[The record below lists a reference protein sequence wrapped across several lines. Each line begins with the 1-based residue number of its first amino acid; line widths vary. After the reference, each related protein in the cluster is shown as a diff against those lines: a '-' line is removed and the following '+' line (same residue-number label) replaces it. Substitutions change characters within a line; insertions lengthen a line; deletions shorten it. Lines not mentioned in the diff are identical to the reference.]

1 LNPIHKIAPLIAS
14 PGLRRAGL
22 LFSARAVNPMVSLVF
37 SLVMPRIL
45 TVEDFGVYGWALAR
59 IFIVQAFAE
68 VGLQQSLVRFLV
80 PALRKDSGDEF
91 RAVLRASLQL
101 KLYALTFIFAVTG
114 LYMGGIVLLNQL
126 AGLGLLSA
134 SIPPGLLPTAHPD
147 LLNLTWIIVL
157 GGAGLSILTYLD
169 AVLVSHES
177 FTRLSLWLPSVGLIR
192 FLLLAGFLLALG
204 GRLRAEHVLYAFAL
218 GPFLSIAFF
227 FCFYPAKT
235 FLLSVPA
242 PRWRPL
248 VPRLLRFNLWMLAA
262 AFMAIV
268 SDWMEVL
275 IISEEGDSGHFNA
288 ARMPMQGFLILLA
301 TMGSLLLPR
310 FSNLETP
317 AQFRESL
324 GRIYRYLLPVGFLFL
339 PGFVIFPYFIS
350 TWYGPDFLISID
362 VFYILYP
369 NFILRIYFAPL
380 GVALVALDQPRL
392 VAIEAALRM
401 VAGFI
406 FNMILYPTEGIIGA
420 AYASLLAQVCGWAF
434 LVFCYYRFFT
444 AGKFPFQR
452 DRLPEI

>member
-1 LNPIHKIAPLIAS
+1 MNAIQKIIPLLAS
-14 PGLRRAGL
+14 PGLRRAAL

-80 PALRKDSGDEF
+80 PALRREDGDEY
-91 RAVLRASLQL
+91 RSVLRASLQL
-101 KLYALTFIFAVTG
+101 KLYALAFIVVVTG

-126 AGLGLLSA
+126 ADLGILA
-134 SIPPGLLPTAHPD
+134 AGFAPGILPAAHPD
-147 LLNLTWIIVL
+147 QLNLTWIIVL

-169 AVLVSHES
+169 AVLVSHER
-177 FTRLSLWLPSVGLIR
+177 FTRLSLWLPSVGILR
-192 FLLLAGFLLALG
+192 FVLLAAFLVAFS

-218 GPFLSIAFF
+218 GPFLAIAFF
-227 FCFYPAKT
+227 FCFYPARN

-242 PRWRPL
+242 ARWRPL
-248 VPRLLRFNLWMLAA
+248 VPRLLRFNVWMMAA

-301 TMGSLLLPR
+301 TMASLLLPR
-310 FSNLETP
+310 FAHLETP

-324 GRIYRYLLPVGFLFL
+324 GRIYRYLMPAALLFL

-392 VAIEAALRM
+392 IAIEAALRM
-401 VAGFI
+401 SAGFVL
-406 FNMILYPTEGIIGA
+406 NLILYPTEGIIGA
-420 AYASLLAQVCGWAF
+420 AWASLFAQMFGWAF
-434 LVFCYYRFFT
+434 LVFCYYRFFSK
-444 AGKFPFQR
+444 GKFPFHR
-452 DRLPEI
+452 DPLPEI

>member
-1 LNPIHKIAPLIAS
+1 MLAS

-80 PALRKDSGDEF
+80 PALRRNDHDEF

-101 KLYALTFIFAVTG
+101 KLYALSFIMVVTG

-126 AGLGLLSA
+126 AGVGLPA
-134 SIPPGLLPTAHPD
+134 GFPTGILPQSHPD
-147 LLNLTWIIVL
+147 QLNLTWIIVL

-192 FLLLAGFLLALG
+192 FLLLAGFLVSFG

-218 GPFLSIAFF
+218 GPFISIAFF
-227 FCFYPAKT
+227 FCFYPART
-235 FLLSVPA
+235 FLLKIPA
-242 PRWRPL
+242 IQWRPL

-275 IISEEGDSGHFNA
+275 IISEQGDSGHFNA

-310 FSNLETP
+310 FSHLETP

-324 GRIYRYLLPVGFLFL
+324 GQIYRYLIPAVFLFL
-339 PGFVIFPYFIS
+339 PGFIIFPYFIG
-350 TWYGPDFLISID
+350 TWYGPDFLISIN

-401 VAGFI
+401 SAGFV

-434 LVFCYYRFFT
+434 LVYCYYSFFST
-444 AGKFPFQR
+444 GKFPFHR
-452 DRLPEI
+452 DRFPEI